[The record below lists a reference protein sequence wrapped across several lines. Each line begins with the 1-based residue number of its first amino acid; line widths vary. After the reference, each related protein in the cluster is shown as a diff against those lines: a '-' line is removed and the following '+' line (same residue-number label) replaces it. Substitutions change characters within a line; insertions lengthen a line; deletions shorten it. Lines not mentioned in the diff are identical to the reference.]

1 MFSNNFNNND
11 INANNNL
18 NNNGRFAGIARAV
31 KTSCMKTY
39 KNLWKQ
45 LISCENLEI
54 AFRKAR
60 KGKTK
65 KAYVKDFEGSLKEN
79 LLLLSSE
86 LALQTYKPRPLKTII
101 IKDPK
106 TRKIS
111 KAEFRDRV
119 IHHTLCN
126 IIEPIFDKSFIHD
139 SYANRKGKGALKA
152 LQRFDCFK
160 RKVSR
165 NNKRLMFVL
174 KADIKRYFES
184 VDQKILL
191 EMIEK
196 KIKDSA
202 VLWLIKKILDNHG
215 KNGIGMPL
223 GNLTSQFFANVYLNK
238 LDWFVKQK
246 LNAKYYMRYVDDFVI
261 LHHNKEALESYKE
274 KIQEFLK
281 GLKLELHEGKS
292 KIKALSKGVGFL
304 GFRVFYYHKLLKKS
318 NAHRSMKRLIA
329 LKRLFDKGDINYDS
343 AYARVEGWLAYAKIG
358 NTYKLR
364 NKILDNFRQLFE
376 NRIASVEIDRWLKA
390 SNA

>member
-1 MFSNNFNNND
+1 MFGSNYNND
-11 INANNNL
+11 INANNSL
-18 NNNGRFAGIARAV
+18 NNNGRFAGIAWAFKV
-31 KTSCMKTY
+31 SCMKTY

-45 LISCENLEI
+45 LISYENLWA

-65 KAYVKDFEGSLKEN
+65 KAYVKDFESSLKEN

-86 LALQTYKPRPLKTII
+86 LALQTYEPRPLKTII
-101 IKDPK
+101 INDPK

-119 IHHTLCN
+119 IHHALCN

-152 LQRFDCFK
+152 LQRFDSFK

-165 NNKRLMFVL
+165 NNKRFAFAL

-184 VDQKILL
+184 VNQKILL
-191 EMIEK
+191 EIIEK
-196 KIKDSA
+196 KIKDSN
-202 VLWLIKKILDNHG
+202 VIWLIKRILDNHG
-215 KNGIGMPL
+215 ENGIGMPL
-223 GNLTSQFFANVYLNK
+223 GNLTSQFFANIYLNE
-238 LDWFVKQK
+238 LDTFVKNDLK
-246 LNAKYYMRYVDDFVI
+246 IKYYMRYVDDFVI
-261 LHHNKEALESYKE
+261 LHHNKEVLEDYKE
-274 KIQEFLK
+274 RIRELLQSLNL
-281 GLKLELHEGKS
+281 GLHEGKS
-292 KIKALSKGVGFL
+292 KIKALSEGVGFL

-318 NAHRSMKRLIA
+318 NARRSMTRLIA
-329 LKRLFDKGDINYDS
+329 LKRLFNKGDINYDS
-343 AYARVEGWLAYAKIG
+343 AHARIEGWPTYAKIG

-364 NKILDNFRQLFE
+364 NKIWDSFWQLFE